1 MTSLNVW
8 IAKMGIHVMDLPRLS
23 VTQARFAK
31 MVARNFALQESLV
44 KCPMH
49 RMKQWGVLTALQAVF
64 RLVVVKPLV
73 LNVKQDCIRTKY
85 NRFYVLTANLV
96 RYRVTT
102 ARKEPL
108 LPQNFLAPTVRIR
121 TKTTQKVA
129 RFVPK
134 ACTNPN
140 QVNKLALVA
149 RLVDFLPIKAYR
161 RSTTTKNPIVKF
173 VVPT

>member
-1 MTSLNVW
+1 
-8 IAKMGIHVMDLPRLS
+8 MGTHVMDLPRLS

-49 RMKQWGVLTALQAVF
+49 RMKQWGVLIALQAVF

-85 NRFYVLTANLV
+85 NRFYVLIANLV

-102 ARKEPL
+102 ARKGHPEPMNT
-108 LPQNFLAPTVRIR
+108 PVQRVR
-121 TKTTQKVA
+121 TQTRAKPPVA
-129 RFVPK
+129 RFAK
-134 ACTNPN
+134 KDCTKTN
-140 QVNKLALVA
+140 QGKPVAWDARWVN
-149 RLVDFLPIKAYR
+149 F
-161 RSTTTKNPIVKF
+161 
-173 VVPT
+173 

>member
-8 IAKMGIHVMDLPRLS
+8 IAKMGTHVMDLPRLS

-85 NRFYVLTANLV
+85 NRFYVLIANLV

-149 RLVDFLPIKAYR
+149 RLVDFLPIKAFR

>member
-1 MTSLNVW
+1 MPGAK
-8 IAKMGIHVMDLPRLS
+8 IAMLDVIKL
-23 VTQARFAK
+23 
-31 MVARNFALQESLV
+31 
-44 KCPMH
+44 
-49 RMKQWGVLTALQAVF
+49 
-64 RLVVVKPLV
+64 LVVKLRAP
-73 LNVKQDCIRTKY
+73 NAKQDCIQTKP
-85 NRFYVLTANLV
+85 NRLKEVTANLV

-121 TKTTQKVA
+121 TKTIQKVA

-140 QVNKLALVA
+140 QVNTLALVA

>member
-1 MTSLNVW
+1 MGAK
-8 IAKMGIHVMDLPRLS
+8 IAMLDVIKL
-23 VTQARFAK
+23 
-31 MVARNFALQESLV
+31 
-44 KCPMH
+44 
-49 RMKQWGVLTALQAVF
+49 
-64 RLVVVKPLV
+64 LVVKLRALNAKP
-73 LNVKQDCIRTKY
+73 DCIQTKP
-85 NRFYVLTANLV
+85 NKLKEVTANLV

-108 LPQNFLAPTVRIR
+108 LPQNSLAPTVRIR

-140 QVNKLALVA
+140 QVNKLAFVA
-149 RLVDFLPIKAYR
+149 RLVDFLPIKAYH

-173 VVPT
+173 AVPT

>member
-1 MTSLNVW
+1 MGAK
-8 IAKMGIHVMDLPRLS
+8 IAMLDVIKL
-23 VTQARFAK
+23 
-31 MVARNFALQESLV
+31 
-44 KCPMH
+44 
-49 RMKQWGVLTALQAVF
+49 
-64 RLVVVKPLV
+64 LVVKLRAPNAKPG
-73 LNVKQDCIRTKY
+73 CIQTKS
-85 NRFYVLTANLV
+85 NKLKEVTAHLV

-121 TKTTQKVA
+121 TKTTQKGA

>member
-1 MTSLNVW
+1 MGAK
-8 IAKMGIHVMDLPRLS
+8 IAMLDVIKL
-23 VTQARFAK
+23 
-31 MVARNFALQESLV
+31 
-44 KCPMH
+44 
-49 RMKQWGVLTALQAVF
+49 
-64 RLVVVKPLV
+64 LVVKLRAP
-73 LNVKQDCIRTKY
+73 NAKQDCIQTKP
-85 NRFYVLTANLV
+85 NKLEEVTANLV

-121 TKTTQKVA
+121 TKTTQKGA

>member
-1 MTSLNVW
+1 MPGAK
-8 IAKMGIHVMDLPRLS
+8 IAMLDVIKL
-23 VTQARFAK
+23 
-31 MVARNFALQESLV
+31 
-44 KCPMH
+44 
-49 RMKQWGVLTALQAVF
+49 
-64 RLVVVKPLV
+64 LVVKLRAP
-73 LNVKQDCIRTKY
+73 NAKQDCIQTKP
-85 NRFYVLTANLV
+85 NRLKEVTANLV

-121 TKTTQKVA
+121 TKITQKGA

-140 QVNKLALVA
+140 QVNTLALVA
-149 RLVDFLPIKAYR
+149 RLVDFLPIKAFR

>member
-1 MTSLNVW
+1 MGAK
-8 IAKMGIHVMDLPRLS
+8 IAMLDVIKL
-23 VTQARFAK
+23 
-31 MVARNFALQESLV
+31 
-44 KCPMH
+44 
-49 RMKQWGVLTALQAVF
+49 
-64 RLVVVKPLV
+64 LVVKLRAP
-73 LNVKQDCIRTKY
+73 NAKQDCIQTKP
-85 NRFYVLTANLV
+85 NKLKEVTANLV

-108 LPQNFLAPTVRIR
+108 LPQNSLAPTVRIR

-149 RLVDFLPIKAYR
+149 RLVDFLPIKAFR